1 MNYFE
6 YTFAV
11 NPPQPGS
18 EILMAIIADMGFET
32 FDSNEQGFAAYINE
46 EYNSTL
52 NFDDLVFDD
61 FTFSYTV
68 KKIEQKNW
76 NQQWEE
82 GFEPVVIDDLL
93 CIKANFHKQNFNVKH
108 TIYITPKMSFGTG
121 HHQTTRLVSKAMF
134 DLNFVDKR
142 VLDMG
147 CGTAVLAILAE
158 KLGANEI
165 LGIDIDDW
173 SIENSIE
180 NCNENNCKNITIKK
194 GNVKDL
200 ERELNFDIILANI
213 NKNVLKAQLPSYS
226 AKLNKAGKLL
236 LSGFFK
242 TDTKELTELA
252 AELQFKFE
260 RELNDDEWCM
270 LQFERL

>member
-82 GFEPVVIDDLL
+82 GFEPVVIDNLL

-242 TDTKELTELA
+242 TDAKELTELA

-270 LQFERL
+270 LQFERI